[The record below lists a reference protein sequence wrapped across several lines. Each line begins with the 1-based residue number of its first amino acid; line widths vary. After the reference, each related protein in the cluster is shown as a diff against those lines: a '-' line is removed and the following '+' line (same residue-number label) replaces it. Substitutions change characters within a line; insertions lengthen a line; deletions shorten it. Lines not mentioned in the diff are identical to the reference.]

1 MSIAF
6 IFAGQGAQKVGMGY
20 ELYQH
25 DDNTKKIFD
34 TYPKYR
40 DLCFNGPSEE
50 LNQTRNTQS
59 TILLE
64 SYAVA
69 QFLKNKGIN
78 PEYVAGLS
86 LGEYS
91 ALAFSNC
98 FNLND
103 AVEIT
108 AKRGEIMQ
116 NALPAGTT
124 SMAASINLDENTI
137 KNTMKDVTG
146 LCEVANYNCPGQIV
160 ITGEN
165 AAIDEAC
172 ELLKAKGARRAIKL
186 NVSGAFHSSLLEDAS
201 NKLRNEL
208 DKYNLNKPE
217 YKVVY
222 NTYGTESDDNIK
234 DILQKQIK
242 SSVRFQQSLEYMIQN
257 GVDTFIEIGPG
268 TALSGF
274 VKKTNPDVA
283 VYNTDTL
290 ESILN
295 ICEVLKWRLQ

>member
-6 IFAGQGAQKVGMGY
+6 IFAGQGAQKVGMGFD
-20 ELYQH
+20 LYQH
-25 DDNTKKIFD
+25 DENSKKIFD
-34 TYPKYR
+34 SYPKYR
-40 DLCFNGPSEE
+40 DLCFNGPAEE

-64 SYAVA
+64 SYVIAK
-69 QFLKNKGIN
+69 FLKDNGIN

-91 ALAFSNC
+91 ALAFANC
-98 FNLND
+98 FNLDD
-103 AVEIT
+103 AIEIT

-116 NALPAGTT
+116 NALPLGTT
-124 SMAASINLDENTI
+124 SMAAIIALDENTI
-137 KNTMKDVTG
+137 KETIKDVNG
-146 LCEVANYNCPGQIV
+146 VCEIANYNCPGQIV

-165 AAIDEAC
+165 AAIDQAI

-201 NKLRNEL
+201 NKLRAEL
-208 DKYNLNKPE
+208 DKYELNKPT

-222 NTYGTESDDNIK
+222 NTYGTESNDNTK

-242 SSVRFQQSLEYMIQN
+242 SSVRFQQSLEYMIEK

-274 VKKTNPDVA
+274 VKKTNPNVK

-295 ICEVLKWRLQ
+295 ICEVLK

>member
-124 SMAASINLDENTI
+124 SMAAIINLDENTI
-137 KNTMKDVTG
+137 KNTIKDVTG

-295 ICEVLKWRLQ
+295 ICEVLK

>member
-124 SMAASINLDENTI
+124 SMAAIINLDENTI
-137 KNTMKDVTG
+137 KNTIKDVKG

-295 ICEVLKWRLQ
+295 ICEVLK